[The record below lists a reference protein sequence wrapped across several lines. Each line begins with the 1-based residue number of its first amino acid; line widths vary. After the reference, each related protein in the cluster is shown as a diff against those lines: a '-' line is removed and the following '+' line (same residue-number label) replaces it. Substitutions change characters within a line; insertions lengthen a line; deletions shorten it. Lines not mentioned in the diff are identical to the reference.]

1 MTQWLAGCALVR
13 SSVDSAHGT
22 AVRRGCVGSSG
33 VAALSAELTLLCP
46 AHSGHVAVA
55 GIAAKTRAMS
65 TLGPPVDLS
74 RPLSRPDGW
83 PQPPACTAP
92 ALTPLL
98 RPDVWRVEEN
108 PQEAR

>member
-1 MTQWLAGCALVR
+1 
-13 SSVDSAHGT
+13 
-22 AVRRGCVGSSG
+22 
-33 VAALSAELTLLCP
+33 
-46 AHSGHVAVA
+46 
-55 GIAAKTRAMS
+55 MS

-74 RPLSRPDGW
+74 RPLFAAAWVASAAGLCR
-83 PQPPACTAP
+83 P